1 MGRNATHWCGRQAFG
16 DSNTF
21 PRVSLA
27 LIVAAVALAAIVVWV
42 IVTYNRL
49 VTLRLASE
57 SSWSQIDV
65 ALRLRHD
72 LVPRL
77 AEAVAGYAG
86 HERTTLEEVT
96 RARSAA
102 EAANDAP
109 PGPRGA
115 AEAKLGSGIGGAL
128 VLAEDYPVLMASDN
142 FMQLQRELA
151 EVEEKISIT
160 RRVYNDTV
168 ETYNTK
174 IQVFPPV
181 IVARAFRFARREFF
195 DAPVEAETAPQV
207 SVGGGS

>member
-1 MGRNATHWCGRQAFG
+1 
-16 DSNTF
+16 
-21 PRVSLA
+21 VIIA
-27 LIVAAVALAAIVVWV
+27 LVVVAVAVLWAV
-42 IVTYNRL
+42 VTYNRL
-49 VTLRLASE
+49 VQLRLACE

-86 HERTTLEEVT
+86 HERQTFENVAE
-96 RARSAA
+96 ARSKAIAANGAAPAARGPA
-102 EAANDAP
+102 EAIL
-109 PGPRGA
+109 GA
-115 AEAKLGSGIGGAL
+115 AIGPAML
-128 VLAEDYPVLMASDN
+128 LAEDYPALLATEN
-142 FMQLQRELA
+142 FTQLQTELSV
-151 EVEEKISIT
+151 VEEKISIT

-181 IVARAFRFARREFF
+181 IVARAFRFERREFF

-207 SVGGGS
+207 SVGGGA